1 MPAPIRIPYTL
12 QDVQEVPVLVQ
23 KNGACASRPDVDF
36 FGETK
41 VEIQVA
47 KSVCAACPV
56 SQLCLNYAVN
66 NEEYGVWG
74 GYTPKERA
82 QMRTTKFVSQEDR
95 RSAALLRERINQGIK
110 NVDLARE
117 FGVTERTIYRWKSKY
132 EEDLKELNRE
142 AA

>member
-1 MPAPIRIPYTL
+1 
-12 QDVQEVPVLVQ
+12 
-23 KNGACASRPDVDF
+23 
-36 FGETK
+36 
-41 VEIQVA
+41 
-47 KSVCAACPV
+47 
-56 SQLCLNYAVN
+56 
-66 NEEYGVWG
+66 
-74 GYTPKERA
+74 
-82 QMRTTKFVSQEDR
+82 MRTTKFVSQEDR